1 MRDDGYERAASGGC
15 EPGGE
20 ECDTTDGQGHGHAES
35 RKGRDMEKG
44 EKKPMLSIDAL
55 TLDYA
60 VNPL

>member
-44 EKKPMLSIDAL
+44 EKKPMLCE
-55 TLDYA
+55 
-60 VNPL
+60 